1 MTVTCFIWDDVKNR
15 ANQQKHEGITFETA
29 AQVFADPLRV
39 MRHDRVEGGEARW
52 QTIGMVYGVIV
63 LLVAHTITDEDDTE
77 IIRII
82 SARRAIRRERTQYEN
97 G

>member
-1 MTVTCFIWDDVKNR
+1 VTRFIWDDVKNR

-39 MRHDRVEGGEARW
+39 MRYDRVEGGEARW

-63 LLVAHTITDEDDTE
+63 LLVAHNTITDEDDTE

-82 SARRAIRRERTQYEN
+82 SARRATRRERT
-97 G
+97 